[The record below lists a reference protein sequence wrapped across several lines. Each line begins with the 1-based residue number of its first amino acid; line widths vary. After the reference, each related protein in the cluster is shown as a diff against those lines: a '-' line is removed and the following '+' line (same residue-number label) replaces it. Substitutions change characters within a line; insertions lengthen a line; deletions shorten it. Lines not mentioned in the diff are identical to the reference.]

1 MKTFIRFLVVGLLV
15 VSYTSCDKIDE
26 LTEVDFSTTLNE
38 QLDVNVL
45 AGEDLALNR
54 TLLINMV
61 NNDTGDYLDVLKN
74 VRITSFRYQLTNFT
88 GDVNGIITG
97 NLVADGVE
105 LLHHNMVVKQTVDA
119 VTVFEVTNTA
129 LLNSIASKLKAGNG
143 VLIGI
148 VGESSCE
155 DAMGFTI
162 NITIDLEVTADV
174 L

>member
-1 MKTFIRFLVVGLLV
+1 
-15 VSYTSCDKIDE
+15 
-26 LTEVDFSTTLNE
+26 
-38 QLDVNVL
+38 
-45 AGEDLALNR
+45 
-54 TLLINMV
+54 
-61 NNDTGDYLDVLKN
+61 
-74 VRITSFRYQLTNFT
+74 
-88 GDVNGIITG
+88 
-97 NLVADGVE
+97 
-105 LLHHNMVVKQTVDA
+105 MVVKQTVDA